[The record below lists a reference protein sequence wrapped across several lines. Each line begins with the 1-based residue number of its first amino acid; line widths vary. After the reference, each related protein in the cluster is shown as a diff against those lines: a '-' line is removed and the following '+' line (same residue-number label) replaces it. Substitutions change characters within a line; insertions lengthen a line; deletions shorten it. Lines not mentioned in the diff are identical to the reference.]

1 MKKYLLLLL
10 LSFISNIA
18 TAENS
23 INIKILE
30 EKAIEKI
37 RQEFK
42 TTSNHR
48 LALIDIDVHKKTQSL
63 SGIFLQ
69 LSIADLDS
77 KSKGKFTEYSYD
89 TYWVRFDFQKL
100 EIVEIIDS
108 GLETYKSIDDEV
120 LKEEK

>member
-1 MKKYLLLLL
+1 MKKYLIILLLL
-10 LSFISNIA
+10 TSNIA
-18 TAENS
+18 LSENS

-37 RQEFK
+37 RHDFR
-42 TTSNHR
+42 TTSNHK

-77 KSKGKFTEYSYD
+77 KEKGEFTEYSYD

-100 EIVEIIDS
+100 EIIEIIES
-108 GLETYKSIDDEV
+108 SLETYKSIDDEV